1 MSTNE
6 LLLTI
11 YQMNESRA
19 CLALKCKGKKTY
31 KVVNIIDVLP
41 FVGCLKQL
49 SKAIDT
55 GAEQDCKLHLRNAD
69 GHEPLLVSRFVKE
82 IVAIELWFKEQIR
95 FTWEGTA
102 KEFRRVVDRMIAK
115 LPSFF

>member
-6 LLLTI
+6 LLLAI
-11 YQMNESRA
+11 YPMKERRA
-19 CLALKCKGKKTY
+19 CLALKCKGKKPY
-31 KVVNIIDVLP
+31 KIFNIIDVLP
-41 FVGCLKQL
+41 FVGRLKQL

-55 GAEQDCKLHLRNAD
+55 GAEQECKLHLRIAD
-69 GHEPLLVSRFVKE
+69 GQEPLLVSRFVKE

-95 FTWEGTA
+95 FTWKGTA
-102 KEFRRVVDRMIAK
+102 KEFRMMVDRMIAR